1 MRTMN
6 QSFLGRSAC
15 LLIAGLL
22 LQGCKLDTMPDNFT
36 FATQTKVAPDTLVE
50 SEAVTISGIT
60 IPVKLSISGG
70 EYSIEGHAYRSGP
83 GVIRNN
89 QSIRVRVRSSAES
102 SGEVSATLTVGGVP
116 VTFTVRTVNFTGR
129 VEAESA
135 SAVGGASTL
144 GDAAASKGKTV
155 FLGAAGFGIS
165 IADSLDAKALIL
177 AYRTDT
183 ARTLEAQVNGNPA
196 GKFTLR
202 PTAGA
207 YATSSLVV
215 SVSEGDVITIASPS
229 TAGSSET
236 YLDYVQFA
244 ESPFRWVSTVAT
256 VTDPFATDGVAV
268 GPTGDIFVSGPNNVL
283 RVTPAGEVS
292 VFATG
297 FVTVNGSRFDSNGN
311 LFVADFEGNA
321 IRKITPDGVMTTF
334 ASGLD
339 GPAGVWV
346 DEDDNVFVSL
356 YGAGYSGTGAA
367 VLKITPDGTISTYAS
382 GGGLQDVASIIGD
395 ENGNVYAANWGSGTF
410 FNVTGGNV
418 SLLAET
424 GGVSNHVC
432 YSHGYIYIP
441 SPSSALVRRLSLD
454 GTVET
459 FIGTETRQLIDGPI
473 AGADFERPNA
483 CAFDADGTIL
493 YVTDRDHGLLRR
505 VDAGAP

>member
-1 MRTMN
+1 
-6 QSFLGRSAC
+6 
-15 LLIAGLL
+15 
-22 LQGCKLDTMPDNFT
+22 
-36 FATQTKVAPDTLVE
+36 
-50 SEAVTISGIT
+50 
-60 IPVKLSISGG
+60 
-70 EYSIEGHAYRSGP
+70 
-83 GVIRNN
+83 
-89 QSIRVRVRSSAES
+89 
-102 SGEVSATLTVGGVP
+102 VP

-135 SAVGGASTL
+135 SAVGGAGTL

-155 FLGAAGFGIS
+155 FLGTAGFGIS

-183 ARTLEAQVNGNPA
+183 AGTLETKVNGAPA

-202 PTAGA
+202 PTSGV

-215 SVSEGDVITIASPS
+215 SIKEGDVIEIATAP

-256 VTDPFATDGVAV
+256 VTEPFATDGVSV
-268 GPTGDIFVSGPNNVL
+268 GPNGDIYVSGAHSVL

-292 VFATG
+292 TFASG
-297 FVTVNGSRFDSNGN
+297 FVTVNGSRFDSQGN

-321 IRKITPDGVMTTF
+321 VRKITPDGDTTTF
-334 ASGLD
+334 AAGLD

-346 DEDDNVFVSL
+346 DKDDDVFVSL

-367 VLKITPDGTISTYAS
+367 VLKITPDGTVSTYAA

-418 SLLAET
+418 SLLAQT

-441 SPSSALVRRLSLD
+441 SPSSALVRRVSLD

-459 FIGTETRQLIDGPI
+459 FIGTQTRQVIDGAI
-473 AGADFERPNA
+473 EGADFERPNA
-483 CAFDADGTIL
+483 CAFDADGTVL
-493 YVTDRDHGLLRR
+493 YVTDREQGLLRR